1 MDLRKYDYKTKKR
14 GKMKKNT
21 LAILVAIALLPMAS
35 FADKTELGKMI
46 FSNDVTVA
54 GALDAQTSIKLGTN
68 APITNWPAGGGTGG
82 SGSQTPL
89 TNIVDAAT
97 YGVTNAS
104 VFGFTNSVVMKSGA
118 LNGTNGVYW
127 TSKGTNYWITFP

>member
-1 MDLRKYDYKTKKR
+1 
-14 GKMKKNT
+14 MKKNT
-21 LAILVAIALLPMAS
+21 LAILVAIALIPMAS
-35 FADKTELGKMI
+35 FADKTELGKMT

-54 GALDAQTSIKLGTN
+54 GTLDAKTSIKLGTN
-68 APITNWPAGGGTGG
+68 APITNWPASSGPGG

-89 TNIVDAAT
+89 TNTVDAAAT

-104 VFGFTNSVVMKSGA
+104 VFGFSNSVVMKSGA